1 MFKDDYKKLNEDIT
15 PDLEFISDLAKKMKA
30 VEMEQQPD
38 NNEQPKIQEPKAK
51 VIPIWTRYVAVAACL
66 LIVVGVVGIVGITRN
81 GNDKVDSSESNV
93 GNLADGSNLDDSV
106 IGDFDCNTVAD
117 YNTFL
122 DMLDTK
128 LVDIYENSKNTF
140 VTENMMDVAERDEL
154 VENIMAAT
162 ECEKSSENS
171 PVYYMAVFEDNTVV
185 KFTIY
190 DNRYMVIQGIDG
202 IYSIR

>member
-1 MFKDDYKKLNEDIT
+1 M
-15 PDLEFISDLAKKMKA
+15 
-30 VEMEQQPD
+30 
-38 NNEQPKIQEPKAK
+38 
-51 VIPIWTRYVAVAACL
+51 WTRYVAVAACL
-66 LIVVGVVGIVGITRN
+66 LIVVGVVGIVGITHN

-106 IGDFDCNTVAD
+106 IGDFDSNTVAD

-128 LVDIYENSKNTF
+128 LVDVYENSKNTF
-140 VTENMMDVAERDEL
+140 VTENMMDVAARDEL
-154 VENIMAAT
+154 VEDIMTAT

-190 DNRYMVIQGIDG
+190 DNKYMVIQGIEG